1 MAEIK
6 ELIPMNG
13 QHQYTCQFEISI
25 YEVELDNNLI
35 NYLKQIEQSPEV
47 FVEWSFLGME
57 QRTIPMPANK
67 AFFQTRV
74 CFFGPF
80 SEKMA
85 DYVKKNTMSIHLKL
99 NKSDGK
105 VVELGEGHLDLSP
118 AIQQPNTGFV
128 RCVALSVDEGMA
140 IAYCSFKLYN
150 CCQAKTLVAD
160 TLEVHIGHVILKNSD
175 VTSDV
180 EGCHLYVEYSL
191 LGHCGP
197 ELETDSVPK
206 AEVMRFNHSRRL
218 KVMEK
223 NANHLKP
230 MLDPQHPQNL
240 RFFLLSEPCNLSEET
255 DVKVIGFADLNL
267 MDELVKKKRDVI
279 SEPLPLYNND
289 GRLLGSLSV
298 TVIGNSTLQNYT
310 DKQYQA

>member
-85 DYVKKNTMSIHLKL
+85 DYVKK
-99 NKSDGK
+99 
-105 VVELGEGHLDLSP
+105 
-118 AIQQPNTGFV
+118 
-128 RCVALSVDEGMA
+128 
-140 IAYCSFKLYN
+140 
-150 CCQAKTLVAD
+150 VAD

>member
-1 MAEIK
+1 M
-6 ELIPMNG
+6 L
-13 QHQYTCQFEISI
+13 
-25 YEVELDNNLI
+25 
-35 NYLKQIEQSPEV
+35 
-47 FVEWSFLGME
+47 LGRRLGE
-57 QRTIPMPANK
+57 GGEPWQ
-67 AFFQTRV
+67 
-74 CFFGPF
+74 
-80 SEKMA
+80 E
-85 DYVKKNTMSIHLKL
+85 KNTMSIHLKL
-99 NKSDGK
+99 NKSDRK

-160 TLEVHIGHVILKNSD
+160 TLEVHIGHVVLKNSD

-255 DVKVIGFADLNL
+255 DVKVIGLTLYLEIDQNQFHLILRHRGQDTDEARGAANISHKSSMKQMSKESNIVSAEVKESTKFQFADLNL

-310 DKQYQA
+310 DKQYQP